1 MNPTTGREMSPLN
14 EDFVRR
20 LQSQAK
26 ILPRTTMPVDM
37 TQGMDFEFPNISW
50 GEKETVGKSA
60 IQRADREIERWEE
73 VRRAHA
79 EAMPEALPFVDS
91 KLDEAKAARAGL
103 KDCEDN
109 HRVGYVSFFL
119 FWECPLLTLV
129 GIRIQAR

>member
-60 IQRADREIERWEE
+60 IQRADREIEKMGGGS
-73 VRRAHA
+73 ASA
-79 EAMPEALPFVDS
+79 
-91 KLDEAKAARAGL
+91 
-103 KDCEDN
+103 C
-109 HRVGYVSFFL
+109 
-119 FWECPLLTLV
+119 
-129 GIRIQAR
+129 